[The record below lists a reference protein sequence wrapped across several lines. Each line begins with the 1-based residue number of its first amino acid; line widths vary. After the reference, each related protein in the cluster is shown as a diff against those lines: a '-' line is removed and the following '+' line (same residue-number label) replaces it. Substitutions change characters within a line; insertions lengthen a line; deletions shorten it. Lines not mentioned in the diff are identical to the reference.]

1 MVFPHTWVGTFM
13 LYTRGLYDS
22 IHLNLYPI
30 INGGG
35 GLCHVKFDQ
44 CYWFLFVRN
53 KKQNNNIM
61 IQDWRLWWYL
71 KSNQT
76 WGNIYS
82 QRSVLNLNID
92 LFLLETNCLVD
103 QEKIQ
108 SIDRTYSVQQKT
120 TGNQCFK
127 TLNSKQANRINV

>member
-1 MVFPHTWVGTFM
+1 M
-13 LYTRGLYDS
+13 
-22 IHLNLYPI
+22 LNLTSVIDFSLSEIKNKTI
-30 INGGG
+30 ISDDSR
-35 GLCHVKFDQ
+35 LEVVMISEIKP
-44 CYWFLFVRN
+44 
-53 KKQNNNIM
+53 NI
-61 IQDWRLWWYL
+61 Y
-71 KSNQT
+71 
-76 WGNIYS
+76 IYS